1 MMPLCPLLFL
11 RQHPIGSWFGD
22 FACLEKMLA
31 VGFVGGYHGSVVKGD
46 FQRQEP
52 SQQSTL
58 TVIRFTEDM
67 IQPFAKVV
75 AHATAKEWSL
85 PYQSSNSK
93 DHSTMKMNLASLDRR
108 RFLRGAG
115 VALAL
120 PLFES
125 IPAFAGAA
133 KQPETPKRLAC
144 FYMPDGVPMPLA
156 EDPAYQEWAWFPH
169 GHGREFT
176 LTKCLDP
183 LESLRNQM
191 TVLSG
196 LSHPSAR
203 SIHGHSNADQFLT
216 GAPTGPSG
224 DYRNSISLDQEF
236 AAHVGDQT
244 RFSSL
249 VMSTDGGTGT
259 PRGTHTMS
267 FNRSG
272 RAIPAEHRPKR
283 IFDMLFVK
291 NDDDAARRLALSQSA
306 LDDLMADA
314 RSLRSTLSVSDQ
326 KSVDEYLHSVRETEI
341 RIEKARRWFNIPYPT
356 VDVDHLKL
364 DITPDDPRGYLQTM
378 FELIYLAFRTDSTRV
393 ATYQIGRENGIGVS
407 DYLARAVGFNLTH
420 QLTHETK
427 NPNGWKNFGTYC
439 RFLSE
444 VYGGFIEKLKTTP
457 EPGGS
462 GQMLDNT
469 LLLFGS
475 ASSAFHL
482 SRNYPLIL
490 TGGSNMGFK
499 HGQYLNYA
507 GEKPA
512 GGAWDGGTEPWQM
525 DAAREDIALSNLF
538 VTMLQRLGVETDKFA
553 DSTGTLA
560 DV

>member
-1 MMPLCPLLFL
+1 MKSAL
-11 RQHPIGSWFGD
+11 
-22 FACLEKMLA
+22 
-31 VGFVGGYHGSVVKGD
+31 VGVCFEEINV
-46 FQRQEP
+46 
-52 SQQSTL
+52 
-58 TVIRFTEDM
+58 
-67 IQPFAKVV
+67 
-75 AHATAKEWSL
+75 
-85 PYQSSNSK
+85 
-93 DHSTMKMNLASLDRR
+93 MKSDLSPLDRR
-108 RFLRGAG
+108 SFLRGTG
-115 VALAL
+115 IALAL
-120 PLFES
+120 PWFES
-125 IPAFAGAA
+125 FSNFASAA
-133 KQPETPKRLAC
+133 EHPVSRRRLAC

-156 EDPAYQEWAWFPH
+156 EDPAHKDWSWFPH
-169 GHGREFT
+169 GSGKKFT
-176 LTKCLDP
+176 FTKCLDP
-183 LESLRNQM
+183 LEPLRDEV

-196 LSHPSAR
+196 LSHPAVR

-249 VMSTDGGTGT
+249 VLSTDGGTGT
-259 PRGTHTMS
+259 PRGAHTAS

-306 LDDLMADA
+306 LDDLIVDA
-314 RSLRSTLSVSDQ
+314 RSLRQTLSRHDQ
-326 KSVDEYLHSVRETEI
+326 KTLDEYLQSVRDTEI
-341 RIEKARRWFNIPYPT
+341 KVEKAKRWINIPLPK

-364 DITPDDPRGYLQTM
+364 NITPEDPRIYLQTM
-378 FELIYLAFRTDSTRV
+378 FELIYLAFKTDSTRV
-393 ATYQIGRENGIGVS
+393 ATYQLGRENGVGVS

-420 QLTHETK
+420 QLSHNTK
-427 NPNGWKNFGTYC
+427 EPGGWKNFGIYC
-439 RFLSE
+439 RLLSE
-444 VYGGFIEKLKTTP
+444 EYGRFASKLKETP
-457 EPGGS
+457 ELGGEGS
-462 GQMLDNT
+462 MLDNT

-490 TGGSNMGFK
+490 TGGKNLGFK

-507 GEKPA
+507 GDNPQ
-512 GGAWDGGTEPWQM
+512 GGAWTGGREPWQKEITH
-525 DAAREDIALSNLF
+525 EDIPLSNLF
-538 VTMLQRLGVETDKFA
+538 VTMLQRLGVETDEFA
-553 DSTGTLA
+553 DSTGTIA